1 MEQIVSVPQRR
12 GRPARPSLSVGI
24 ADSAEI
30 VRAAQELRYRV
41 FADEMGA
48 NLSTAIPGL
57 DHDPF
62 GEPGGGGTSVMS
74 G

>member
-1 MEQIVSVPQRR
+1 MEQIVSVPQGR
-12 GRPARPSLSVGI
+12 GRPARPGLSVGI
-24 ADSAEI
+24 ADSAAV

-48 NLSTAIPGL
+48 KLSTAIPGL

-62 GEPGGGGTSVMS
+62 GEPGGGGTSVMN

>member
-24 ADSAEI
+24 ADSAEV

-48 NLSTAIPGL
+48 NLSTAILGL

-62 GEPGGGGTSVMS
+62 GEQGGGGTSVMN

>member
-12 GRPARPSLSVGI
+12 GRQARPSLSVGI

-48 NLSTAIPGL
+48 NLSMAIPGL